1 MDSVM
6 VMHDLMEVEEKLELE
21 VNGTAICVLQ
31 ACGFSYLQWDLDSMC
46 QELGVA
52 TFADFRHVSA
62 AR

>member
-1 MDSVM
+1 M